1 MTERTVT
8 RESVL
13 QDALLLDQDERE
25 LLVIQISQS
34 FEREPGYDEAWAAEI
49 ERRLKEIDEGKA
61 ELMDID
67 EFDLFV
73 FGDELDEAA
82 SA

>member
-1 MTERTVT
+1 MTEQTVT

-25 LLVIQISQS
+25 LLVIQISRS
-34 FEREPGYDEAWAAEI
+34 FVKQPGYDEAWAAEI
-49 ERRLKEIDEGKA
+49 ERRLKELDEGKA
-61 ELMDID
+61 ELMDVD